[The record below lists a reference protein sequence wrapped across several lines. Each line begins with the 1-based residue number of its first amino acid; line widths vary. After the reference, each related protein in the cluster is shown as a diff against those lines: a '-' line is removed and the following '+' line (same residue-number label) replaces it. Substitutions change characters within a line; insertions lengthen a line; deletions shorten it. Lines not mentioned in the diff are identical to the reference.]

1 MGRALAS
8 REREIELHHR
18 ALGAYDKSAFQ
29 KGWALIACTGLVV
42 LAMLTLIALR

>member
-18 ALGAYDKSAFQ
+18 ALGAYDKGAFQ
-29 KGWALIACTGLVV
+29 KGWALIACAGLVV